1 MSNEKNLES
10 KIEILEKTLN
20 SKKLEKHQYELDRD
34 NIELIGSYDLI
45 FIDAAKAQ
53 YIKFFNLYEGMLNEK
68 GIIVTDNLM
77 FHGLVNNSEVIQSKR
92 LRNLVKKI
100 EEYNDWLSHN
110 DHYHTS
116 FLTIGD
122 GIAVSVKI

>member
-1 MSNEKNLES
+1 
-10 KIEILEKTLN
+10 
-20 SKKLEKHQYELDRD
+20 
-34 NIELIGSYDLI
+34 
-45 FIDAAKAQ
+45 
-53 YIKFFNLYEGMLNEK
+53 MLNDK

-77 FHGLVNNSEVIQSKR
+77 FHGLVNNSETIQSKR